1 MNNKAIDYATK
12 NPKICDDENT
22 LAYDVLKIIEDSKI
36 QALII
41 TDKNKTIKGLIH
53 LHKLV
58 ESGIS
63 N

>member
-1 MNNKAIDYATK
+1 MSSAASDVYKRQ
-12 NPKICDDENT
+12 T